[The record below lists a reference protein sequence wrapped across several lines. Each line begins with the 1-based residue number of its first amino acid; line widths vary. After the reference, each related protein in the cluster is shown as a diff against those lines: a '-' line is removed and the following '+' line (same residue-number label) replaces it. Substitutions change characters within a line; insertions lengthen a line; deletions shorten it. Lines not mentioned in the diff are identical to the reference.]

1 MKTTLFTT
9 RCWLVAT
16 CLALSIAWYPCA
28 RAEDEQPPKA
38 NEPATID
45 SQLLDGLDDELMS
58 DLEDLDLGDDQP
70 FGKPAKDHPPL
81 EEIDRELIE
90 QLGRGAGEDVGTSGE
105 SDPLTQIGERMQE
118 VTRLINQADVG
129 EPTRDLQD
137 DIVSDLEAL
146 IREARRRQGG
156 SSSSSNSQQQ
166 QTRER
171 KEVKQPQQ
179 QNAQGSGS
187 GDPNSKPAQDST
199 DRVEK
204 DSVREVDMQ
213 NMNELMRQ
221 VWGHLPQRER
231 EQMLQ
236 STVDVFLPKYSEM
249 IEEYFRRLAEIPE
262 SRR

>member
-1 MKTTLFTT
+1 MNYVFTT
-9 RCWLVAT
+9 RWWLIAT
-16 CLALSIAWYPCA
+16 CFVLSFVLGSIA
-28 RAEDEQPPKA
+28 RAEEEQPPKDS
-38 NEPATID
+38 EPASID
-45 SQLLDGLDDELMS
+45 SQLLDGLEDELMS
-58 DLEDLDLGDDQP
+58 DLEDLDLGEDEP
-70 FGKPAKDHPPL
+70 LKKPGQDIPPL
-81 EEIDRELIE
+81 DDMDRELIE

-105 SDPLTQIGERMQE
+105 GDPLSQIGERMQE

-129 EPTRDLQD
+129 EPTRELQE

-156 SSSSSNSQQQ
+156 SSSSNNSQQQ

-171 KEVKQPQQ
+171 KEVKQPEQ

-199 DRVEK
+199 DRVEQ

-213 NMNELMRQ
+213 DMGELMRQ

-249 IEEYFRRLAEIPE
+249 IEEYFRRLAEMPE
-262 SRR
+262 GRR